1 MNNRRSLADALA
13 TDPKK
18 LEFIHGG
25 KLNREIPPPAETKEV
40 AAVEIAAAKPQPKP
54 EPVQQPEEPQAAVA
68 EAPKAEVKLKEAV
81 EVETEDD
88 SAASEETAKRT
99 QPRKSRDRGRGIAA
113 EPKPAAPTLTQAVVP
128 FTTRFRQSTAEALR
142 RASLERKL
150 AGETP
155 NSQQEIVEHCVS
167 AWLRANGYL
176 NARD

>member
-25 KLNREIPPPAETKEV
+25 KLNREISPPAEAKEV
-40 AAVEIAAAKPQPKP
+40 AAAKPQPKP

-68 EAPKAEVKLKEAV
+68 EAPQAEVKLKEAV

-88 SAASEETAKRT
+88 ASAGEETAKRT
-99 QPRKSRDRGRGIAA
+99 QPRKSRDKGRGIAA
-113 EPKPAAPTLTQAVVP
+113 EPKPAAPSLTQAIVP

-176 NARD
+176 SSRE

>member
-25 KLNREIPPPAETKEV
+25 KLNREITPPAETKEV
-40 AAVEIAAAKPQPKP
+40 AVAKPQPKP
-54 EPVQQPEEPQAAVA
+54 ESVQEPEEPQAAVA
-68 EAPKAEVKLKEAV
+68 EAPQTEVKLKEAV
-81 EVETEDD
+81 EVEIEDD
-88 SAASEETAKRT
+88 SSASEETAKRT
-99 QPRKSRDRGRGIAA
+99 QPRKSRDKGRGTAA
-113 EPKPAAPTLTQAVVP
+113 EPKPAVPTLTQAVVP

-176 NARD
+176 DARE